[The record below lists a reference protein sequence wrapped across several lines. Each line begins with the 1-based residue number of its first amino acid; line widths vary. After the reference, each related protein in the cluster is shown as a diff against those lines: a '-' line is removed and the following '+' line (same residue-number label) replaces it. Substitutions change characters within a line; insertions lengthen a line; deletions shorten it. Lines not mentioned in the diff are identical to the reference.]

1 MTKADKK
8 NRARTQLREFFLK
21 NVGRV
26 VDTKTLREV
35 AGISEYA
42 RRIRE
47 LRNDEGY
54 RILTHHDRVGLKP
67 GQYILEDPHPR
78 PVLAGG
84 IDAQKRA
91 RILARNGYTCQA
103 CGLGAGDPDPLDPE
117 RRVRLHIDHVIP
129 KKEGGT
135 DDDSNLRVLCS
146 VCNEGR
152 SNLEIPPAQQ
162 AINVMGLIRRAPR
175 DIQLQVLEFLTRKF
189 KA

>member
-1 MTKADKK
+1 M
-8 NRARTQLREFFLK
+8 ARKVGKDAARSRLREFFLR
-21 NVGRV
+21 NIGRV
-26 VDTKTLREV
+26 VDTKTLRRT

-54 RILTHHDRVGLKP
+54 RILTHNDRADLKP
-67 GQYILEDPHPR
+67 GQYLLEDPHPKPIVGR
-78 PVLAGG
+78 GV
-84 IDAQKRA
+84 DAQKRA

-103 CGLGAGDPDPLDPE
+103 CGLGAGDTDPMFPE
-117 RRVRLHIDHVIP
+117 RRVRLHIDHIIP

-152 SNLEIPPAQQ
+152 SNLEVPPSQQ
-162 AINVMGLIRRAPR
+162 AIHLLGLIRRAPR
-175 DIQLQVLEFLTRKF
+175 NIQLELLNFLQRKF
-189 KA
+189 GH

>member
-1 MTKADKK
+1 M
-8 NRARTQLREFFLK
+8 
-21 NVGRV
+21 GWV
-26 VDTKTLREV
+26 VSTKTLRRV
-35 AGISEYA
+35 AGISDYA

-54 RILTHHDRVGLKP
+54 RILTHNDRDDLKP
-67 GQYILEDPHPR
+67 GQYLLENPHPR
-78 PVLAGG
+78 PVVAGG

-117 RRVRLHIDHVIP
+117 RRVRLHIDHIVP

-135 DDDSNLRVLCS
+135 DDDTNLRALCS

-152 SNLEIPPAQQ
+152 SNLEVPLPQQ
-162 AINVMGLIRRAPR
+162 AINLLGLVRRAPR
-175 DIQLQVLEFLTRKF
+175 DVQLGVLKFLRNKF
-189 KA
+189 SV